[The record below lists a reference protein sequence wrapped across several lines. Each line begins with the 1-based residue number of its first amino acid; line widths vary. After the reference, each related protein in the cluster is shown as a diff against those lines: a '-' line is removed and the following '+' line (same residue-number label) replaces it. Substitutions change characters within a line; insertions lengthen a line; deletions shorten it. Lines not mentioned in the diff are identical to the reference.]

1 VTTSRVTAA
10 VMIISGLIAAGLPFL
25 AWYAVETPR
34 GTLTATGVAG
44 TAELWSLPVLGG
56 LIAVAGVFAATGRW
70 GRSPAIFVTLAAAIC
85 VAWAVE
91 NAVNVPVGLLLVE
104 PGGSAGRVADDL
116 VEVSVQ
122 PSAYMAAAAAAIA
135 GMAAMVRR
143 LDQIA

>member
-1 VTTSRVTAA
+1 MTSRVTAA
-10 VMIISGLIAAGLPFL
+10 VIVICGIAAGGLPFL

-34 GTLTATGVAG
+34 GTVTATGLAG

-56 LIAVAGVFAATGRW
+56 LIAVAGLLAATGRW
-70 GRSPAIFVTLAAAIC
+70 SRQTTAFVTLAAAIC

-91 NAVNVPVGLLLVE
+91 NAVNVPVGLLIVE

-116 VEVSVQ
+116 VEVTVQ
-122 PSAYMAAAAAAIA
+122 PSAYMAASAAAIA